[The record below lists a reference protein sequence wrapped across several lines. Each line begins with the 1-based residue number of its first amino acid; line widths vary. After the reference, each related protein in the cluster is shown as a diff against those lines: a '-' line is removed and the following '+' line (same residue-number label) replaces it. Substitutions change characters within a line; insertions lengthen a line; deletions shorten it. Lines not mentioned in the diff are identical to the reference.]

1 MRSSMRRRSMIRV
14 LLVGAVL
21 LGTVTPAAAAYP
33 ERPVTAIV
41 GYPAGGL
48 ADVVLR
54 ALVDGMKKKFPKGL
68 AVVNRAGAGGSI
80 GASEMAQAKPDGY
93 TFGLVPLSTQVI
105 HPQLND
111 LPYQTPDDYIPFIN
125 LVSWYPLV
133 AVKADA
139 PWKTPQ
145 EFLAAAKANPGKLRV
160 GTPGEGTSSHL
171 NLEEL
176 KRLADVNLTHVPF
189 GGWAE
194 GSPALLG
201 GHIEAIVAQPGEVR
215 PQVEAKRMR
224 ILGVFQPVRNPNF
237 PDAPTWKEVGYPVH
251 NGAWFL
257 LIAPKGTAADIVK
270 YLHDAAKA
278 AIEEPAFISF
288 AKVRVID
295 VDYRPGEKLRADLW
309 QEYRQHT
316 EILKRIGMLKK

>member
-1 MRSSMRRRSMIRV
+1 MTRGAMTRMLSIGV
-14 LLVGAVL
+14 LLVGL
-21 LGTVTPAAAAYP
+21 VTPAAAAYP
-33 ERPVTAIV
+33 ERPVNAIV

-54 ALVDGMKKKFPKGL
+54 ALVDGMKKKFPKGI

-80 GASEMAQAKPDGY
+80 GASEMVQAKPDGY

-111 LPYQTPDDYIPFIN
+111 LPYKTPDDYIPFIN
-125 LVSWYPLV
+125 LVSWYPLL

-139 PWKTPQ
+139 PWKTAQ
-145 EFLAAAKANPGKLRV
+145 EFLAAAKATPGKLRV

-189 GGWAE
+189 SGWAE

-224 ILGVFQPVRNPNF
+224 VLGVFQPARNPNF
-237 PDAPTWKEVGYPVH
+237 PDVPTWKEIGHPVH

-257 LIAPKGTAADIVK
+257 LIAPKGTPPDVVK

-278 AIEEPAFISF
+278 AIEEPAFVNF
-288 AKVRVID
+288 AKARVID
-295 VDYRPGEKLRADLW
+295 VDYRPGEKVRADLW

-316 EILKRIGMLKK
+316 EILKRIGLLKK